1 VNPAIPHGLAPHDL
15 ALARI
20 RAYLS
25 GRQPN
30 RLALEGFRLAA
41 VAVLLSDRDG
51 VTHVTLTERAA
62 TLRAHSGQVS
72 LPGGVRDPDDP
83 SFVATAVRECQE
95 EIGLEPSW
103 IRVLGMMDDEITS
116 SSFIITPVI
125 AELAS
130 TPRYAPNPAE
140 VARVFEAP
148 LAAFA
153 DRAGARDLGEHSVG
167 DLVYPMRAYRYR
179 DHEVTG
185 ATARILERLSDV
197 IRAAG

>member
-1 VNPAIPHGLAPHDL
+1 VKSAISHGLAPHGL

-25 GRQPN
+25 GRQPK

-41 VAVLLSDRDG
+41 VAVLLSDREG
-51 VTHVTLTERAA
+51 VTHVTLTQRAA

-83 SFVATAVRECQE
+83 SPVDTAVRECQE
-95 EIGLEPSW
+95 EIGVEPGW
-103 IRVLGMMDDEITS
+103 LRVMGMMDDEITS

-125 AELAS
+125 AELGSA
-130 TPRYAPNPAE
+130 PRYAPNPAE
-140 VARVFEAP
+140 VAHIFEAP

-153 DRAGARDLGEHSVG
+153 DRAGARDLGERSVG
-167 DLVYPMRAYRYR
+167 DLIYQMRAYRYG
-179 DHEVTG
+179 DHEITG
-185 ATARILERLSDV
+185 ATARILERLSDIV
-197 IRAAG
+197 RAAG